1 MSRDGA
7 SDDGVVPNKKCRSH
21 TRKADF
27 VNRLGKVAVIL
38 GMKAGLLLLS
48 FSQAARSE
56 DCAALV
62 NQGKSLLSEQK
73 IQEAQNSFLSATRVC
88 PDLAEAH
95 KFLGITYDQQQ
106 RFADAQRA
114 FQKSIALDP
123 NDAGTHNDLAVSY
136 FRSGNA
142 DAAAKELESTLRL
155 DPANVSAN
163 GNLAAYCLS
172 QKKYQEAADRLLAA
186 HAERS
191 QDPLLLLELTEAYF
205 GSGKHSEAMATA
217 AKLSQVAGPSPQMR
231 FSLGL
236 VLAENGEYPSA
247 LNEFSAIPE
256 QARDAAVY
264 GNLANVYAK
273 LGRFPEAQDAFRKA
287 IREDPSNPEPYLQ
300 MGLNSLKAGNLEE
313 ALDWLGQAH
322 EKGSTRTDVT
332 QALAEALIQAQQFD
346 RARDLLTA
354 AQAQTPR
361 DPLILQAVGDLH
373 SSLHQDQQALQAYQQ
388 CLQIDPHRVETHL
401 ALARL
406 FGRLNRTSEE
416 KAEYETVL
424 ETDPQNPSAHAGL
437 GHLALQS
444 RSLDLA
450 DNELRAALSHS
461 PNDLQSNEDLALVRM
476 RQGKYDQARGLYTK
490 LVTLSPNNPGYHF
503 ELGQAL
509 LKLGRKEEAQREF
522 NRSQE
527 LKAAVAKKTG

>member
-1 MSRDGA
+1 M
-7 SDDGVVPNKKCRSH
+7 
-21 TRKADF
+21 
-27 VNRLGKVAVIL
+27 
-38 GMKAGLLLLS
+38 
-48 FSQAARSE
+48 
-56 DCAALV
+56 LV
-62 NQGKSLLSEQK
+62 NQGKSLLNEQK
-73 IQEAQNSFLSATRVC
+73 IQEAQNSFLLATRVC

-106 RFADAQRA
+106 RFADAERA
-114 FQKSIALDP
+114 SKKSIALDP
-123 NDAGTHNDLAVSY
+123 KDAGTHNDLAVSY
-136 FRSGNA
+136 LRSGNA
-142 DAAAKELESTLRL
+142 DSAAKELESTLRL

-163 GNLAAYCLS
+163 GNLAAYYLS

-205 GSGKHSEAMATA
+205 GTGKHSEAMATA
-217 AKLSQVAGPSPQMR
+217 AKLSQVAGPSPRMR

-236 VLAENGEYPSA
+236 VLAENEYPSA

-256 QARDAAVY
+256 PARDAAVY
-264 GNLANVYAK
+264 GNLGNVYAK

-313 ALDWLGQAH
+313 ALDWLGPAH

-332 QALAEALIQAQQFD
+332 QALAEALIQAQQID

-361 DPLILQAVGDLH
+361 DPLTFQAVGDLH
-373 SSLHQDQQALQAYQQ
+373 SSLNQDQRALQAYQQ

-424 ETDPQNPSAHAGL
+424 ETDAQNPERARRPWPPR
-437 GHLALQS
+437 LAIPIGGSRGQRTPCRPFAQS
-444 RSLDLA
+444 
-450 DNELRAALSHS
+450 
-461 PNDLQSNEDLALVRM
+461 Q
-476 RQGKYDQARGLYTK
+476 
-490 LVTLSPNNPGYHF
+490 
-503 ELGQAL
+503 
-509 LKLGRKEEAQREF
+509 
-522 NRSQE
+522 
-527 LKAAVAKKTG
+527 